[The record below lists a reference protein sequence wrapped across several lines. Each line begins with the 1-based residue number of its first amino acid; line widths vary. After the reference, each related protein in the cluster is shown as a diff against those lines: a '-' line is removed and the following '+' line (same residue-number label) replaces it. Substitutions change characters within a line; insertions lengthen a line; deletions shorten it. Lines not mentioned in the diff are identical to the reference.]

1 MIVHLIVGM
10 LALQTPAAAAR
21 TTSSPTATLIALY
34 DTAHDAD
41 TKEEIIRQ
49 LGERD
54 GAKAAQK
61 LEAIA
66 KGDAD
71 ADLRDAAI
79 REIANRR

>member
-1 MIVHLIVGM
+1 
-10 LALQTPAAAAR
+10 LADDGSDAR
-21 TTSSPTATLIALY
+21 TALLIELY
-34 DTAHDAD
+34 DGTGSTD
-41 TKEEIIRQ
+41 TKEAIIHH